1 MKILFKIFIRE
12 VLRLKSRPSA
22 WVLVLVIPTLI
33 FFYLGS
39 IYKQGAIEQ
48 VNIAVKNEDQSK
60 LSRTIIQ
67 NIEASPKLNIVKFL
81 NSNDNFES
89 VFIDN
94 PEIKGIYLI
103 PKDFEKN
110 IYRGNQ
116 SKLIVYTN
124 SSNIVYGNLLYKEAA
139 TFINTVSA
147 GINLKMF
154 QAKGIPYKKAIKMVM
169 PIKVITKPLF
179 NPYYNYLFYL
189 IPGIATALLQMIVFF
204 MAARSIN
211 SEHTNKTYNELYQ
224 LSGQSIFNIIFG
236 KLITYTLI
244 GFLVGL
250 VIFSVI
256 YPLFGIPLS
265 ENTLF
270 FMVIIFI
277 FSLVNTMLGLMI
289 SAIFKDEAIAM
300 DMSFVYN
307 SPAFV
312 FSGFTFPMMAMPAF
326 ESWYAQLIPYTHFL
340 KAFIKGFEMNTP
352 FHYLYPQIINLSLFF
367 LFGYI
372 ITVIALLISHKK
384 LNI

>member
-1 MKILFKIFIRE
+1 M
-12 VLRLKSRPSA
+12 
-22 WVLVLVIPTLI
+22 VLVIPTLI

-39 IYKQGAIEQ
+39 IYQQGAIEH
-48 VNIAVKNEDQSK
+48 VNIAVKNEDHSK
-60 LSRTIIQ
+60 LSETIIQ

-81 NSNDNFES
+81 NSGDDMES
-89 VFIDN
+89 TFVNN
-94 PEIKGIYLI
+94 PDIKGIYLI
-103 PKDFEKN
+103 PKDFEKKV
-110 IYRGNQ
+110 YRGDQ

-139 TFINTVSA
+139 TFINTISA

-179 NPYYNYLFYL
+179 NPYYNYLYYL
-189 IPGIATALLQMIVFF
+189 IPGITTALLQMIVFF
-204 MAARSIN
+204 MAARSLN
-211 SEHTNKTYNELYQ
+211 SEHTNETYSELYQ
-224 LSGQSIFNIIFG
+224 LSGESVFNIIFG
-236 KLITYTLI
+236 KLIVYTLI

-250 VIFSVI
+250 LIFSMI

-270 FMVIIFI
+270 FMVIVFI
-277 FSLVNTMLGLMI
+277 FSLVNAMLGMMI
-289 SAIFKDEAIAM
+289 SAIFKEEAIAM

-352 FHYLYPQIINLSLFF
+352 FHYLYPQIINLMLFF

-372 ITVIALLISHKK
+372 VTVITMLISHKK
-384 LNI
+384 LKL

>member
-22 WVLVLVIPTLI
+22 WVLVLAIPTLI

-67 NIEASPKLNIVKFL
+67 NIEASPKLNIIKFL

-89 VFIDN
+89 VFVDY

-110 IYRGNQ
+110 IYRSNQ

-154 QAKGIPYKKAIKMVM
+154 QAKGIPNKKAIKIVM

-250 VIFSVI
+250 IIFSVI

-265 ENTLF
+265 ENTLL

-277 FSLVNTMLGLMI
+277 FSLVNAMLGLMI

-352 FHYLYPQIINLSLFF
+352 FHYLYPQIINLMLFF
-367 LFGYI
+367 LFGYM
-372 ITVIALLISHKK
+372 ITVIVLLISHKK
-384 LNI
+384 MNI

>member
-1 MKILFKIFIRE
+1 MQIIIKIFIRE
-12 VLRLKSRPSA
+12 ILRLKSRPSA

-39 IYKQGAIEQ
+39 IYEEGAIEY
-48 VNIAVKNEDQSK
+48 VDIAIKNEDHSK
-60 LSRTIIQ
+60 LSETIIQ
-67 NIEASPKLNIVKFL
+67 NIEASPKLNIIKFL
-81 NSNDNFES
+81 NSGDDMES
-89 VFIDN
+89 TFVNN
-94 PEIKGIYLI
+94 PDIKGIYLI

-110 IYRGNQ
+110 IFRGEQ

-179 NPYYNYLFYL
+179 NPYYNYLYYL
-189 IPGIATALLQMIVFF
+189 IPGITTALLQMIVFF
-204 MAARSIN
+204 MAARSLN
-211 SEHTNKTYNELYQ
+211 SEHTNNTYDELYQ
-224 LSGQSIFNIIFG
+224 LSNQSIFNIIFG
-236 KLITYTLI
+236 KLMTYTLI

-250 VIFSVI
+250 VIFSLI

-277 FSLVNTMLGLMI
+277 FSLVNAMLGMMI
-289 SAIFKDEAIAM
+289 SAIFKEEAIAM

-352 FHYLYPQIINLSLFF
+352 FHYLYPQIINLMLFF

-372 ITVIALLISHKK
+372 VTVVTLLISHKK
-384 LNI
+384 MKL

>member
-1 MKILFKIFIRE
+1 MKTITKIIIRE
-12 VLRLKSRPSA
+12 IQRLKSRPSA

-39 IYKQGAIEQ
+39 IYKQGAIEH
-48 VNIAVKNEDQSK
+48 VNIAVKNDDHTK
-60 LSRTIIQ
+60 LSETIIQ

-81 NSNDNFES
+81 NSSDDLES
-89 VFIDN
+89 VFVDH

-103 PKDFEKN
+103 PRDFEKN
-110 IYRGNQ
+110 IYRGEQ

-265 ENTLF
+265 ENTLL
-270 FMVIIFI
+270 FMIIIFI
-277 FSLVNTMLGLMI
+277 FSLVNAMLGLMI
-289 SAIFKDEAIAM
+289 SAIFKNEAIAM

-352 FHYLYPQIINLSLFF
+352 FHYLYPQVINLLLFF

-372 ITVIALLISHKK
+372 VTVIALLISHKK
-384 LNI
+384 MKI

>member
-1 MKILFKIFIRE
+1 LKILFKIFIRE

>member
-1 MKILFKIFIRE
+1 MKTITKIILRE
-12 VLRLKSRPSA
+12 IQRLKSRASA
-22 WVLVLVIPTLI
+22 WILVFIIPTLL

-39 IYKQGAIEQ
+39 IYKQGTIEY

-67 NIEASPKLNIVKFL
+67 NIEASPKLNIIKFL
-81 NSNDNFES
+81 NSSDDLES

-94 PEIKGIYLI
+94 PEIKGVYLI

-110 IYRGNQ
+110 IYHGEQ

-189 IPGIATALLQMIVFF
+189 IPGITTALLQMIVFF

-211 SEHTNKTYNELYQ
+211 SEHTNKTYKELYQ
-224 LSGQSIFNIIFG
+224 LSGQSIFNVIFG

-265 ENTLF
+265 ENALF

-277 FSLVNTMLGLMI
+277 FSLVNAILGLMT
-289 SAIFKDEAIAM
+289 STLFKDETIAM
-300 DMSFVYN
+300 DMSLVYN
-307 SPAFV
+307 SPAFI
-312 FSGFTFPMMAMPAF
+312 FSGFTFPIMAMPAF
-326 ESWYAQLIPYTHFL
+326 DSWYAQLIPYTHFL
-340 KAFIKGFEMNTP
+340 KAFIKGFEMTTP
-352 FHYLYPQIINLSLFF
+352 FHYLYPQIINLLLFF
-367 LFGYI
+367 LFGYMV
-372 ITVIALLISHKK
+372 TVIALLISHKK
-384 LNI
+384 MKI

>member
-1 MKILFKIFIRE
+1 MKTITKIIIRE
-12 VLRLKSRPSA
+12 ILRLKSRPSA
-22 WVLVLVIPTLI
+22 WAMVLVIPTLI

-39 IYKQGAIEQ
+39 IYKQGAIEH
-48 VNIAVKNEDQSK
+48 VNIAVKNDDQSK

-67 NIEASPKLNIVKFL
+67 NIEASPKLHIVKFL
-81 NSNDNFES
+81 NSNDNIES
-89 VFIDN
+89 LFVDN

-103 PKDFEKN
+103 PKNFEKR
-110 IYRGNQ
+110 IYLGEQ

-147 GINLKMF
+147 GINLKLF

-169 PIKVITKPLF
+169 PIKVITKPMF
-179 NPYYNYLFYL
+179 NPYYNYLYYL
-189 IPGIATALLQMIVFF
+189 IPGITTALLQMIVFF
-204 MAARSIN
+204 MAARSLN
-211 SEHTNKTYNELYQ
+211 SEHTKKTYQELYQ
-224 LSGQSIFNIIFG
+224 LSGESIFNIIFG

-244 GFLVGL
+244 GFLVG
-250 VIFSVI
+250 VIIFSMI

-265 ENTLF
+265 ENTLL
-270 FMVIIFI
+270 FMVIVFI
-277 FSLVNTMLGLMI
+277 FSMVNAMLGLMI
-289 SAIFKDEAIAM
+289 SSIFKDEAIAM

-352 FHYLYPQIINLSLFF
+352 FYYLYPQIINLLLFF
-367 LFGYI
+367 LFGYMV
-372 ITVIALLISHKK
+372 TVIALLISHKK
-384 LNI
+384 QRL

>member
-1 MKILFKIFIRE
+1 MKTITKIIIRE
-12 VLRLKSRPSA
+12 ILRLKSRPSA
-22 WVLVLVIPTLI
+22 WVMVLVIPTLI

-39 IYKQGAIEQ
+39 IYKQGAIEH
-48 VNIAVKNEDQSK
+48 VNIAVKNDDQSK

-67 NIEASPKLNIVKFL
+67 NIEASPKLHIVKFL
-81 NSNDNFES
+81 NSNDNIES
-89 VFIDN
+89 LFVDN

-103 PKDFEKN
+103 PKNFEKR
-110 IYRGNQ
+110 IYLGEQ

-124 SSNIVYGNLLYKEAA
+124 SSNIVYGNLLCKEAA

-147 GINLKMF
+147 GINLKLF

-169 PIKVITKPLF
+169 PIKVITKPMF
-179 NPYYNYLFYL
+179 NPYYNYLYYL
-189 IPGIATALLQMIVFF
+189 IPGITTALLQMIVFF
-204 MAARSIN
+204 MAARSLN
-211 SEHTNKTYNELYQ
+211 SEHTKKTYQELYQ
-224 LSGQSIFNIIFG
+224 LSGESIFKIIFG

-244 GFLVGL
+244 GFLVG
-250 VIFSVI
+250 VIIFSMI

-270 FMVIIFI
+270 FMVIVFI
-277 FSLVNTMLGLMI
+277 FSMVNAMLGMMI
-289 SAIFKDEAIAM
+289 SSIFKDEAIAM

-352 FHYLYPQIINLSLFF
+352 FYYLYPQIINLLLFF
-367 LFGYI
+367 LFGYMV
-372 ITVIALLISHKK
+372 TVIALLISHKK
-384 LNI
+384 QRL

>member
-1 MKILFKIFIRE
+1 MQILIKIFIRE
-12 VLRLKSRPSA
+12 ILRLKNRPSA
-22 WVLVLVIPTLI
+22 WILVLVIPTLI

-39 IYKQGAIEQ
+39 IYKQGGIEH
-48 VNIAVKNEDQSK
+48 VNIAIKNDDHSK
-60 LSRTIIQ
+60 LSETIIK

-89 VFIDN
+89 VFVDN

-147 GINLKMF
+147 GINLKML

-211 SEHTNKTYNELYQ
+211 SEHTNKTYGELYE
-224 LSGQSIFNIIFG
+224 LSNQNIFNIIFG

-250 VIFSVI
+250 VIFSLI

-265 ENTLF
+265 ENSLS
-270 FMVIIFI
+270 FMVIILL
-277 FSLVNTMLGLMI
+277 FSLVNAMLGMMV

-372 ITVIALLISHKK
+372 VTIITLLISHKK

>member
-67 NIEASPKLNIVKFL
+67 NIEASPKLNIIKFL

-89 VFIDN
+89 VFVDN

-204 MAARSIN
+204 IAARSIN

-224 LSGQSIFNIIFG
+224 LSGQSIFNIIFA

-277 FSLVNTMLGLMI
+277 FSLVNAMLGLMI